1 MIAVLIPTVQRFAF
15 SCEDR
20 YFFSLECWL
29 FGYALKMLDWM
40 SFLTLA
46 TLMLYCCYVLMEK
59 IGDRFWRQELT
70 RQTSEQELKA
80 IVRPYQ
86 R

>member
-1 MIAVLIPTVQRFAF
+1 MVIAVLVPAVQRFAM

-20 YFFSLECWL
+20 WFFSLECWL
-29 FGYALKMLDWM
+29 FGFWNVLDWM

-46 TLMLYCCYVLMEK
+46 TLMLYCCYVLMER
-59 IGDRFWRQELT
+59 IGDRFWRQEA
-70 RQTSEQELKA
+70 RHASEQELKA

>member
-1 MIAVLIPTVQRFAF
+1 MVIAVLVSRFAF
-15 SCEDR
+15 SCDDR
-20 YFFSLECWL
+20 VFWSLECWL

-46 TLMLYCCYVLMEK
+46 TLMLYRCYVLMEK
-59 IGDRFWRQELT
+59 IGDAFWKQELT

-80 IVRPYQ
+80 IVRPAQ

>member
-1 MIAVLIPTVQRFAF
+1 MVIAVFVSKFAL
-15 SCEDR
+15 SCEER
-20 YFFSLECWL
+20 IFWSLECWL
-29 FGYALKMLDWM
+29 FGFWNVLDWA

-59 IGDRFWRQELT
+59 IGDAFWRQEHT
-70 RQTSEQELKA
+70 RQTSEEVLKA

-86 R
+86 P